1 MATGR
6 YVPPGARRKETTV
19 GPSKNSEELIQR
31 PLAELPHDAGGDV
44 FTVELRSNTHYGKYT
59 SKHFIITINHYM
71 TSSVSGQYE
80 LNLML

>member
-19 GPSKNSEELIQR
+19 GPSKNSQELQR
-31 PLAELPHDAGGDV
+31 PLAELVHDAGGDV